1 MLHRVLVTGANG
13 LVGQALVRRLSA
25 LPEVDLLATS
35 REAEPRFSRHAGG
48 YAPLDV
54 TDGAAVREL
63 FHDFAPSA
71 VVHCAAMSKV
81 EACEAERSAC
91 WAANVEATARLAS
104 ACRSGGARLV
114 LVSTD
119 FVFPGLGGPYGED
132 DRPEPINFYGR
143 SKLAA
148 ENAIRG
154 SGLAR
159 WSVAR
164 TSLVFG
170 AGEDLRRSNFPL
182 WLAAR
187 LRAGEPTACAADQMR
202 TPTFDDDLADG
213 LWRIVQRGRDGVYH
227 LAGRERLSVLDFAH
241 RIAARYGLDERLL
254 SATTTAALHP
264 DAPRPTDGG
273 LLTLRA
279 ETELGF
285 RPTPLD
291 AALDV
296 VAGRAGFPAMREAP

>member
-1 MLHRVLVTGANG
+1 MIHRVLVTGANG

-35 REAEPRFSRHAGG
+35 REDRPRFSAHAGG

-54 TDGAAVREL
+54 DDGPAVRRL
-63 FHDFAPSA
+63 FHDFAPGA

-81 EACEAERSAC
+81 EACEADRAAC
-91 WAANVEATARLAS
+91 WQVNVEATARLAS

-119 FVFPGLGGPYGED
+119 FVFPGLAGPYGED
-132 DRPEPINFYGR
+132 DRPDPVNFYGR

-148 ENAIRG
+148 ENAVRA

-170 AGEDLRRSNFPL
+170 AGHDLRQTNFPL

-187 LRAGEPTACAADQMR
+187 LRAGTPTACPSDQMR
-202 TPTFDDDLADG
+202 SPTFDDDLADG
-213 LWRIVQRGRDGVYH
+213 LWRIVQRSRDGVYH
-227 LAGRERLSVLDFAH
+227 LAGRERMSVLDFAH
-241 RIAARYGLDERLL
+241 RIAARYGLDAGLL
-254 SATTTAALHP
+254 APTTTAALHP

-291 AALDV
+291 AALDLV
-296 VAGRAGFPAMREAP
+296 GKRTGFPVARGA

>member
-1 MLHRVLVTGANG
+1 MLHRILVTGANG

-35 REAEPRFSRHAGG
+35 REDTPRFSARSGG

-54 TDGAAVREL
+54 TDADAVRRI

-71 VVHCAAMSKV
+71 VVHCAALSRV
-81 EACEAERSAC
+81 EDCETERSRC
-91 WAANVEATARLAS
+91 WTVNVEATERLAS
-104 ACRSGGARLV
+104 ACRSAGARLV
-114 LVSTD
+114 FVSTD
-119 FVFPGLGGPYGED
+119 FVFPGLAGPYAED
-132 DRPEPINFYGR
+132 DRPEPVNFYGR

-148 ENAIRG
+148 ENAIRA

-170 AGEDLRRSNFPL
+170 AGDDLRRTNFPL

-187 LRAGEPTACAADQMR
+187 LKAGTPTSCPSDQMR
-202 TPTFDDDLADG
+202 SPTFDDDLADG
-213 LWRIVQRGRDGVYH
+213 LWRLVQRAKNGVYH
-227 LAGRERLSVLDFAH
+227 LAGRERLGVLELA
-241 RIAARYGLDERLL
+241 RRVAERYGLDEDLL

-285 RPTPLD
+285 RPTPLET
-291 AALDV
+291 ALDL
-296 VAGRAGFPAMREAP
+296 VAKRAGFPVMRGA

>member
-1 MLHRVLVTGANG
+1 MLHRILVTGANG

-35 REAEPRFSRHAGG
+35 REAQPRFAAHSGG

-54 TDGAAVREL
+54 TDAEAVRRL

-71 VVHCAAMSKV
+71 VIHCAAMSKV
-81 EACEAERSAC
+81 EACESSRSRC
-91 WAANVEATARLAS
+91 WQVNVEATERLAS

-114 LVSTD
+114 FVSTD
-119 FVFPGLGGPYGED
+119 FVFPGLSGPYAES

-148 ENAIRG
+148 ENAVRG

-170 AGEDLRRSNFPL
+170 AGDDLRRTNFPL

-187 LRAGEPTACAADQMR
+187 LRAGLPTACPSDQMR
-202 TPTFDDDLADG
+202 SPTLDDDLADG

-227 LAGRERLSVLDFAH
+227 LAGRERLSVLGFAR
-241 RIAARYGLDERLL
+241 RIAARYDLDAGLLA
-254 SATTTAALHP
+254 ATTTAALHP

-291 AALDV
+291 TALDL
-296 VAGRAGFPAMREAP
+296 VAKRAGFPAMRGA